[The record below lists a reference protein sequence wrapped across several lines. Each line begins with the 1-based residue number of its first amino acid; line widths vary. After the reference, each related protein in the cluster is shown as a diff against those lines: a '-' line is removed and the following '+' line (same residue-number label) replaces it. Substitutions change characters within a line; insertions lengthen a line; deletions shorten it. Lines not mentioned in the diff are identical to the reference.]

1 MSVLW
6 VESFLM
12 RRFEW
17 LELCTKNKIELK
29 IFILNHNIKNKYYAQ
44 FCKGHITKINKYFH
58 KPRTMLNR
66 VIPVVKKIPGRK
78 SMWSWRSLG
87 SGRSRALLDITSVPE
102 LRRIVKIQTVWTPDV
117 FFSLRQTFKS
127 FKNERKK
134 KKQSNYFQFLFL
146 FVYFFREKFKFDFL
160 RKFCHLVCKLLKM

>member
-134 KKQSNYFQFLFL
+134 KQKNNQIIFNFFFCLFTFLERSLNLIF
-146 FVYFFREKFKFDFL
+146 
-160 RKFCHLVCKLLKM
+160 